1 VGDDQSAD
9 ELVRAFARW
18 AAQERAG
25 FAAEERA
32 RRRWLGEQAVAG
44 STLVGILVDLAEQ
57 AAQVG
62 MSLPDH
68 TCAGRIVGVGTDFC
82 VVNQTHGRPAVVALH
97 HVGAVWPEPGARLAA
112 GDRPPALEMSLAA
125 TFAAMA
131 EERLPVAV
139 RVGQTTLEGE
149 VYGIGEDV
157 VTLRSNPPNRRWT
170 HIPLRAV
177 LLCELR

>member
-1 VGDDQSAD
+1 MGDDQSAD

-44 STLVGILVDLAEQ
+44 STMIGILVDLAEQ
-57 AAQVG
+57 SAHVVI
-62 MSLPDH
+62 SLPDH
-68 TCAGRIVGVGTDFC
+68 TCSGRIVGVGTDFC
-82 VVNQTHGRPAVVALH
+82 VVNQRIGRPAVVALR
-97 HVGAVWPEPGARLAA
+97 HVGAVSPEPGSRLAA
-112 GDRPPALEMSLAA
+112 GDRAPALEMSLAA
-125 TFAAMA
+125 AFAVMA

-139 RVGQTTLEGE
+139 RSGQATIEGE

-157 VTLRSNPPNRRWT
+157 VTLRSNPPNRRLT
-170 HIPLRAV
+170 HIPLRTV
-177 LLCELR
+177 TVCEVR